1 MLNENDVLKL
11 SGIPKIRP
19 KKSIQKK
26 KPKYSWKLKYGIAIK
41 IY

>member
-1 MLNENDVLKL
+1 MMLNKYLLNENDGLKI

-26 KPKYSWKLKYGIAIK
+26 KPKSLEN
-41 IY
+41 